1 MKTFTLDRAVDL
13 CTTLFDKY
21 VEPYAYA
28 VMSGELPAITY
39 MIHRTGS
46 RDRDWTAT
54 IHLKNTL
61 TISVFR
67 CEVYID
73 DILRFCQHCKLYLVT
88 EHVFRPAALFYML
101 HGLLQTQHMDF
112 HSNVNLDY
120 DSMMSGAGYAS
131 YQFMKEHF
139 EFQDI
144 IENITLNILWYHS
157 MVLTNNYKYA
167 PEDML
172 VGDIIKELNEEYVMY
187 MTRHHREAFRTA
199 KRYKAQM
206 NLVDSD
212 GFIRMEPTT
221 NGNVRYIDNDPLI
234 KDSRGSDIL

>member
-1 MKTFTLDRAVDL
+1 
-13 CTTLFDKY
+13 
-21 VEPYAYA
+21 
-28 VMSGELPAITY
+28 
-39 MIHRTGS
+39 
-46 RDRDWTAT
+46 
-54 IHLKNTL
+54 
-61 TISVFR
+61 
-67 CEVYID
+67 
-73 DILRFCQHCKLYLVT
+73 
-88 EHVFRPAALFYML
+88 
-101 HGLLQTQHMDF
+101 MDF

-167 PEDML
+167 PEDKL
-172 VGDIIKELNEEYVMY
+172 VGDIIKELNEEYVAY

>member
-1 MKTFTLDRAVDL
+1 MKTFTLDRAVEI
-13 CTTLFDKY
+13 CMVLFDKY

-46 RDRDWTAT
+46 KDKDWTAS

-120 DSMMSGAGYAS
+120 DSMMSGAGYAA

-139 EFQDI
+139 DFQDI
-144 IENITLNILWYHS
+144 VENITLTTLWYHS
-157 MVLTNNYKYA
+157 MILTNNYKYA
-167 PEDML
+167 PEDKL
-172 VGDIIKELNEEYVMY
+172 VGDILSELNDEYADY
-187 MTRHHREAFRTA
+187 MHEHHNDAYRTA
-199 KRYKAQM
+199 KRFKAQM
-206 NLVDSD
+206 NLVDAD
-212 GFIRMEPTT
+212 GFILMEPTSR
-221 NGNVRYIDNDPLI
+221 GAVRYIDNDPLI
-234 KDSRGSDIL
+234 KGADGK